1 MFLLTKY
8 YQNSQLNCCGEY
20 NNFKDEGI
28 CVTAYDLEI
37 NLKYQFDI
45 FVSV

>member
-8 YQNSQLNCCGEY
+8 YQNSQLSYCGEY
-20 NNFKDEGI
+20 KSFKDEEI
-28 CVTAYDLEI
+28 CVTGYDLEI
-37 NLKYQFDI
+37 SLKYQFDI